1 MDSTVRRIYDYSNNI
16 STLNKAEIKEE
27 LKKRMVDSFFVSFAA
42 RNSDPVSK
50 EMSAL
55 YPSKGKYNSSI
66 YFTKKKAEMSIS
78 TMLNGSMTRYLD
90 YNDTYL
96 SKEALHPSDNIPP
109 LMAASEAL
117 EVKGS
122 KLLDSIALSY
132 SVVCGLSDAVSIRDR
147 GWDHVT
153 YISLSSSAGLAHL
166 ADLDESSFENCLSL
180 AINNNISMRQTRAG
194 ELSMWKGLTASN
206 ATRNSVFALE
216 LAMNGV
222 TGPSNIFDGEFGFFK
237 QVSGRFDLSLD
248 INKIKRTM
256 IKNYPVEYHAMSAVE
271 TCSGIR
277 EKLKGSIKKIKVDT
291 FAVADRIIIKDP
303 EKKRPKTKET
313 ADHSMP
319 YLIAYTLLY
328 GDPTPESYSP
338 KYLKDPAII
347 SLIDLMDFS
356 VTKDIDE
363 KYPEHL
369 PFRIKIETENGKI
382 EDFVLDPKGYFSK
395 PFNWDDLRAKGYK
408 LMQADDSDSIIESV
422 RSIDNRQV
430 SEILEI
436 LSDVNN

>member
-1 MDSTVRRIYDYSNNI
+1 MDSTVRRIYEYSKKI
-16 STLNKAEIKEE
+16 SGLNKTEIKDE
-27 LKKRMVDSFFVSFAA
+27 LKKRIVDSFFVSYAA
-42 RNSDPVSK
+42 RNSEPVSMELK
-50 EMSAL
+50 AL

-66 YFTKKKAEMSIS
+66 YYTKKKAEISFS

-109 LMAASEAL
+109 LMAAAEAL
-117 EVKGS
+117 QASGS
-122 KLLDSIALSY
+122 KLLDSLALSY

-166 ADLDESSFENCLSL
+166 ADLDENSFENCISL
-180 AINNNISMRQTRAG
+180 AINNNISLRQTRAG

-206 ATRNSVFALE
+206 AARNSVFALE
-216 LAMNGV
+216 LAMAGV
-222 TGPSNIFDGEFGFFK
+222 TGPSNIFDGEFGFMK
-237 QVSGRFDLSLD
+237 QVSGGFNLSLEVD
-248 INKIKRTM
+248 RIKKTM

-271 TCSGIR
+271 TCSRIR
-277 EKLKGSIKKIKVDT
+277 GKLNGNIKRIHVDT

-328 GDPTPESYSP
+328 GEPTPDSYRGA
-338 KYLKDPAII
+338 YLKDSSII
-347 SLIDLMDFS
+347 SLIDKMDFT

-369 PFRIKIETENGKI
+369 PFRIKIETDGGEV
-382 EDFVLDPKGYFSK
+382 EDYLLDPKGYFSK
-395 PFNWDDLRAKGYK
+395 PFSWDDLRAKGLK
-408 LMQADDSDSIIESV
+408 LMPEDDCDNIIGAV
-422 RSIDNRQV
+422 RNIDNRQI
-430 SEILEI
+430 SEIMEI
-436 LSDVNN
+436 LANVNN

>member
-1 MDSTVRRIYDYSNNI
+1 MDSTVRRIYEYSKKI
-16 STLNKAEIKEE
+16 SGLNKTEIKDE
-27 LKKRMVDSFFVSFAA
+27 LKKRIVDSFFVSYAA
-42 RNSDPVSK
+42 RNSEPVSMELK
-50 EMSAL
+50 AL

-66 YFTKKKAEMSIS
+66 YYTKKKAEISFS

-96 SKEALHPSDNIPP
+96 SMEALHPSDNIPP
-109 LMAASEAL
+109 LMAAAEAL
-117 EVKGS
+117 QAGGS
-122 KLLDSIALSY
+122 KLLDSLALSY

-166 ADLDESSFENCLSL
+166 ADLDGNSFENCISL
-180 AINNNISMRQTRAG
+180 AINNNISLRQTRAG

-206 ATRNSVFALE
+206 AARNSVFALE
-216 LAMNGV
+216 LAMAGV
-222 TGPSNIFDGEFGFFK
+222 TGPSNIFDGEFGFMK
-237 QVSGRFDLSLD
+237 QVSGGFNLSLEVD
-248 INKIKRTM
+248 RIKKTM

-271 TCSGIR
+271 TCSRIR
-277 EKLKGSIKKIKVDT
+277 GKLNGNIKRIHVDT

-328 GDPTPESYSP
+328 GEPTPDSYREA
-338 KYLKDPAII
+338 YLKDSSII
-347 SLIDLMDFS
+347 SLIDKMDFT

-369 PFRIKIETENGKI
+369 PFRIKIETDGGEV
-382 EDFVLDPKGYFSK
+382 EDYLLDPKGYFSK
-395 PFNWDDLRAKGYK
+395 PFSWDDLRAKGLK
-408 LMQADDSDSIIESV
+408 LMPEDDCDNIIGAV
-422 RSIDNRQV
+422 RNIDNMQI
-430 SEILEI
+430 SEIMEI
-436 LSDVNN
+436 LANVNN

>member
-1 MDSTVRRIYDYSNNI
+1 MDSTVQRIYDYSKKI
-16 STLNKAEIKEE
+16 SSINKTEIKDE
-27 LKKRMVDSFFVSFAA
+27 LKKRIVDSFFVSYAA
-42 RNSDPVSK
+42 RNSGPVS
-50 EMSAL
+50 MLLNAL
-55 YPSKGKYNSSI
+55 YPSEGKYNSTI
-66 YFTKKKAEMSIS
+66 YFTNKKSEISIS

-109 LMAASEAL
+109 LVAAAEAL
-117 EVKGS
+117 EANGS
-122 KLLDSIALSY
+122 KLLDSLALSY

-153 YISLSSSAGLAHL
+153 YISLSSSAGLAYL
-166 ADLDESSFENCLSL
+166 ADLDETSFENCISL
-180 AINNNISMRQTRAG
+180 AINNNISLRQTRAG

-206 ATRNSVFALE
+206 AARNSVFALE
-216 LAMNGV
+216 LAMTGV

-237 QVSGRFDLSLD
+237 QVSGVFDLSLD
-248 INKIKRTM
+248 IERIKRTM

-271 TCSGIR
+271 SCSRIR
-277 EKLKGSIKKIKVDT
+277 GKLIGSVKKIHVDT

-328 GDPTPESYSP
+328 GDPTMDSYSQN
-338 KYLKDPAII
+338 YLNDPSII
-347 SLIDLMDFS
+347 SLIDKMVFA

-369 PFRIKIETENGKI
+369 PFRIKIETDRGPV
-382 EDFVLDPKGYFSK
+382 EDFLLDPKGYFSK
-395 PFNWDDLRAKGYK
+395 PFSWDDLRNKGLK
-408 LMQADDSDSIIESV
+408 LMPEDDCNNIINAV
-422 RSIDNRQV
+422 RSIDNRQIP
-430 SEILEI
+430 EIMEI

>member
-1 MDSTVRRIYDYSNNI
+1 MDSTVRRIYEYSKKI
-16 STLNKAEIKEE
+16 SGLNKTEIKDE
-27 LKKRMVDSFFVSFAA
+27 LKKRIVDSFFVSYAA
-42 RNSDPVSK
+42 RNSEPVSMELK
-50 EMSAL
+50 AL

-66 YFTKKKAEMSIS
+66 YYTKKKAEVSFS

-96 SKEALHPSDNIPP
+96 SMEALHPSDNIPP
-109 LMAASEAL
+109 LMATAEAL
-117 EVKGS
+117 QAGGS
-122 KLLDSIALSY
+122 KLLDSLALSY

-166 ADLDESSFENCLSL
+166 ADLDGNSFENCISL
-180 AINNNISMRQTRAG
+180 AINNNISLRQTRAG

-206 ATRNSVFALE
+206 AARNSVFALE
-216 LAMNGV
+216 LAMAGV
-222 TGPSNIFDGEFGFFK
+222 TGPSNIFDGEFGFMK
-237 QVSGRFDLSLD
+237 QVSGGFNLSLEVD
-248 INKIKRTM
+248 RIKKTM

-271 TCSGIR
+271 TCSRIR
-277 EKLKGSIKKIKVDT
+277 GKLNGNIKRIHVDT
-291 FAVADRIIIKDP
+291 FAVADKIIIKDP

-328 GDPTPESYSP
+328 GEPTPDSYRDA
-338 KYLKDPAII
+338 YLKDSSII
-347 SLIDLMDFS
+347 SLIDKMDFT

-369 PFRIKIETENGKI
+369 PFRIKIETDRGEI
-382 EDFVLDPKGYFSK
+382 EDYLLDPKGYFSK
-395 PFNWDDLRAKGYK
+395 PFSWDDLRAKGLK
-408 LMQADDSDSIIESV
+408 LMPEDDCDNIIGAV
-422 RSIDNRQV
+422 RNIDNMQI
-430 SEILEI
+430 SEIMEI
-436 LSDVNN
+436 LANVNN

>member
-1 MDSTVRRIYDYSNNI
+1 MDSTVRRIYEYSKKI
-16 STLNKAEIKEE
+16 SGLNKTEIKDE
-27 LKKRMVDSFFVSFAA
+27 LKKRIVDSFFVSYAA
-42 RNSDPVSK
+42 RNSEPVSMELK
-50 EMSAL
+50 AL

-66 YFTKKKAEMSIS
+66 YYTKKKAEISFS

-96 SKEALHPSDNIPP
+96 SMEALHPSDNIPP
-109 LMAASEAL
+109 LMATAEAL
-117 EVKGS
+117 QAGGS
-122 KLLDSIALSY
+122 KLLDSLALSY

-166 ADLDESSFENCLSL
+166 ADLDENSFENCISL
-180 AINNNISMRQTRAG
+180 AINNNISLRQTRAG

-206 ATRNSVFALE
+206 AARNSVFALE
-216 LAMNGV
+216 LAMAGV
-222 TGPSNIFDGEFGFFK
+222 TGPSNIFDGEFGFMK
-237 QVSGRFDLSLD
+237 QVSGGFNLSLEVD
-248 INKIKRTM
+248 RIKKTM

-271 TCSGIR
+271 TCSRIR
-277 EKLKGSIKKIKVDT
+277 GKLNGNIKRIHVDT
-291 FAVADRIIIKDP
+291 FAVADKIIIKDP

-328 GDPTPESYSP
+328 GEPTPDSYRDA
-338 KYLKDPAII
+338 YLKDSSII
-347 SLIDLMDFS
+347 SLIDKMDFT

-369 PFRIKIETENGKI
+369 PFRIKIETDRGEI
-382 EDFVLDPKGYFSK
+382 EDYLLDPKGYFSK
-395 PFNWDDLRAKGYK
+395 PFSWDDLRTKGLK
-408 LMQADDSDSIIESV
+408 LMPEDDCDNIIGAV
-422 RSIDNRQV
+422 RNIDNMQI
-430 SEILEI
+430 SEIMEI
-436 LSDVNN
+436 LANVNN

>member
-1 MDSTVRRIYDYSNNI
+1 MDSTVRRIYEYSKKI
-16 STLNKAEIKEE
+16 SGLNKTEIKDE
-27 LKKRMVDSFFVSFAA
+27 LKKRIVDSFFVSYAA
-42 RNSDPVSK
+42 RNSEPVSMELK
-50 EMSAL
+50 AL

-66 YFTKKKAEMSIS
+66 YYTKKKAEISFS

-96 SKEALHPSDNIPP
+96 SMEALHPSDNIPP
-109 LMAASEAL
+109 LMATAEAL
-117 EVKGS
+117 QAGGS
-122 KLLDSIALSY
+122 KLLDSLALSY

-166 ADLDESSFENCLSL
+166 ADLDGNSFENCISL
-180 AINNNISMRQTRAG
+180 AINNNISLRQTRAG

-206 ATRNSVFALE
+206 AARNSVFALE
-216 LAMNGV
+216 LAMAGV
-222 TGPSNIFDGEFGFFK
+222 TGPSNIFDGEFGFMK
-237 QVSGRFDLSLD
+237 QVSGGFNLSLEVD
-248 INKIKRTM
+248 RIKKTM

-271 TCSGIR
+271 TCSRIR
-277 EKLKGSIKKIKVDT
+277 GKLNGNIKRIHVDT
-291 FAVADRIIIKDP
+291 FAVADKIIIKDP

-328 GDPTPESYSP
+328 GEPTPDSYRDA
-338 KYLKDPAII
+338 YLKDSSII
-347 SLIDLMDFS
+347 SLIDKMDFT

-369 PFRIKIETENGKI
+369 PFRIKIETDRGEI
-382 EDFVLDPKGYFSK
+382 EDYLLDPKGYFSK
-395 PFNWDDLRAKGYK
+395 PFSWDDLRTKGLK
-408 LMQADDSDSIIESV
+408 LMPEDDCDNIIGAV
-422 RSIDNRQV
+422 RNIDNMQI
-430 SEILEI
+430 SEIMEI
-436 LSDVNN
+436 LANVNN

>member
-1 MDSTVRRIYDYSNNI
+1 MDSTVRRIYEYSKKI
-16 STLNKAEIKEE
+16 SGLNKTEIKDE
-27 LKKRMVDSFFVSFAA
+27 LKKRIVDSFFVSYAA
-42 RNSDPVSK
+42 RNSEPVSMELK
-50 EMSAL
+50 AL

-66 YFTKKKAEMSIS
+66 YYTKKKAEISFS

-96 SKEALHPSDNIPP
+96 SMEALHPSDNIPP
-109 LMAASEAL
+109 LMATAEAL
-117 EVKGS
+117 QAGGS
-122 KLLDSIALSY
+122 KLLDSLALSY

-166 ADLDESSFENCLSL
+166 ADLDGNSFENCISL
-180 AINNNISMRQTRAG
+180 AINNNISLRQTRAG

-206 ATRNSVFALE
+206 AARNSVFALE
-216 LAMNGV
+216 LAMAGV
-222 TGPSNIFDGEFGFFK
+222 TGPSNIFDGEFGFMK
-237 QVSGRFDLSLD
+237 QVSGGFNLSLEVD
-248 INKIKRTM
+248 RIKKTM

-271 TCSGIR
+271 TCSRIR
-277 EKLKGSIKKIKVDT
+277 GKLNGNIKRIHVDT
-291 FAVADRIIIKDP
+291 FAVADKIIIKDP

-328 GDPTPESYSP
+328 GEPTPDSYRDA
-338 KYLKDPAII
+338 YLKDSSII
-347 SLIDLMDFS
+347 SLIDKMDFT

-369 PFRIKIETENGKI
+369 PFRIKIETDRGEI
-382 EDFVLDPKGYFSK
+382 EDYLLDPKGYFSK
-395 PFNWDDLRAKGYK
+395 PFSWDDLRAKGLK
-408 LMQADDSDSIIESV
+408 LMPEDDCDNIIGAV
-422 RSIDNRQV
+422 RNIDNMQI
-430 SEILEI
+430 SEIMEI
-436 LSDVNN
+436 LANVNN